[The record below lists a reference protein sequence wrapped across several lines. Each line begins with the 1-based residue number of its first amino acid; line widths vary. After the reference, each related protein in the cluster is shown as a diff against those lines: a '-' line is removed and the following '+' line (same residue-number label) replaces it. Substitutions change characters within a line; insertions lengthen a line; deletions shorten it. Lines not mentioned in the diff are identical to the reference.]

1 MREPVRG
8 VSRAFLLA
16 ALLAPCLSAPAPTG
30 LAEDASGFQ
39 VDDRL
44 GPLVRRAVR
53 HASERLSTPDCA
65 QLLSDFD
72 DVRTGRPLAETLA
85 ASGRTSSTLFA
96 SLRFYDADHMVQ
108 CRWRNTWAWL
118 PVGGDVVFVCQGRF
132 NALAKKDEWLAGN
145 ILVHEALHSLG
156 LGENP
161 PSSEEITAAVVDRCG
176 R

>member
-1 MREPVRG
+1 MRESVRG
-8 VSRAFLLA
+8 ASRPVLVAAFLA
-16 ALLAPCLSAPAPTG
+16 PLLTIPAPTAR
-30 LAEDASGFQ
+30 AEDASGFQ
-39 VDDRL
+39 VDARL

-53 HASERLSTPDCA
+53 HASERLSAPGCA
-65 QLLSDFD
+65 RLLSDFD

-85 ASGRTSSTLFA
+85 GSGRTPSTLFA

-161 PSSEEITAAVVDRCG
+161 PSSEEITAAVIDRCG